1 MARGD
6 PIITRADLD
15 EYLDGGVSG
24 DLYRLMGVSA
34 CNFDPFSD
42 TQTDTERALLLV
54 VESNPAEMTVTPNI
68 IRELYREKY
77 TAIYRGIKFYFEN
90 GRNLERFCV
99 IAGLSRG
106 RENDKITQIGGN
118 K

>member
-42 TQTDTERALLLV
+42 QQTDTERALLLV
-54 VESNPAEMTVTPNI
+54 VESNPDEMTIMPNV
-68 IRELYREKY
+68 IRELYHEKY

-90 GRNLERFCV
+90 GQNLKRFCE
-99 IAGLSRG
+99 IAGL
-106 RENDKITQIGGN
+106 TQPRGN

>member
-34 CNFDPFSD
+34 CNFYPFSD
-42 TQTDTERALLLV
+42 TQTDTEQALLLV
-54 VESNPAEMTVTPNI
+54 VESNPAEMTVTPDI

-106 RENDKITQIGGN
+106 HENDKITQIGGE
-118 K
+118 

>member
-1 MARGD
+1 MTRGD

-34 CNFDPFSD
+34 CDFQPFSD
-42 TQTDTERALLLV
+42 TQTNTERALLLL

-90 GRNLERFCV
+90 GQNLKRFCE
-99 IAGLSRG
+99 IAGLTQP
-106 RENDKITQIGGN
+106 REDK
-118 K
+118 